1 MTSSFLDAIVF
12 VLDVFVGIY
21 ILLLLLRLLVPF
33 MGASYQNP
41 LMQGILNAT
50 SPIVVPVRR
59 LIPAIGR
66 IDTATLVVA
75 FGFQYALQFAKS
87 ALYGQFPGIALLL
100 VTALFALANQVVR
113 LFMFAI
119 IIRVVL
125 SWISPGSYNPATAL
139 ISGLTDPILRPIQ
152 RMTPNLGGFDISP
165 IFAIVGL
172 GVISILLGGLQAS
185 VLAMLI

>member
-1 MTSSFLDAIVF
+1 MTSSFLAAIVF

-21 ILLLLLRLLVPF
+21 ILLLLLRLMVPF

-41 LMQGILNAT
+41 LLQGILSAT

-59 LIPAIGR
+59 LLPPIGR

-75 FGFQYALQFAKS
+75 YVFEYALLWIKS
-87 ALYGQFPGIALLL
+87 AIYGQFPDVVMLL
-100 VTALFALANQVVR
+100 VMALFALANQLVR

-119 IIRVVL
+119 IIRVIL
-125 SWISPGSYNPATAL
+125 SWVSPGNYNPASAL
-139 ISGLTDPILRPIQ
+139 IAGLTDPILRPIQ
-152 RMTPNLGGFDISP
+152 RVSPNLGGFDISP

-172 GVISILLGGLQAS
+172 GVISILLGGLQQTVVS
-185 VLAMLI
+185 MLV

>member
-21 ILLLLLRLLVPF
+21 ILLLLLRLMVPF

-41 LMQGILNAT
+41 LLQAILRAT
-50 SPIVVPVRR
+50 SPLVVPIRR
-59 LIPAIGR
+59 VLPPIGR

-75 FGFQYALQFAKS
+75 FVFEYALLFTKS
-87 ALYGQFPGIALLL
+87 AIYGQFPGMALLM
-100 VTALFALANQVVR
+100 VSALFALANHLVR

-125 SWISPGSYNPATAL
+125 SWVSPGNYNPAAAL
-139 ISGLTDPILRPIQ
+139 IGGLTDPILRPIQ
-152 RMTPNLGGFDISP
+152 RVSPNLGGFDISP

-172 GVISILLGGLQAS
+172 GVISILLEGLQRT
-185 VLAMLI
+185 VLGMLI